1 MYSRKSGYII
11 GFHGCDETVRNR
23 IVSEKGEILKPSE
36 NRYDWLGN
44 GIYFWENNYERAF
57 QFAKDLKENP
67 PKGKENT
74 ITTPSV
80 LGVVLDLGICLDLL
94 DTKYLELLKVGYE
107 HLKETHDKNN
117 TVLPTN
123 IRNKE
128 GEIMRRFLDCAVI
141 ETAVKIHEADN
152 GQVFDSVRGVFIE
165 GEDLY
170 ENSGFKEKNHIQIAI
185 RNQECI
191 KGFFIPRVG

>member
-1 MYSRKSGYII
+1 
-11 GFHGCDETVRNR
+11 VRNR
-23 IVSEKGEILKPSE
+23 VVSEKGEILKPSE

>member
-117 TVLPTN
+117 TVLPKN

>member
-11 GFHGCDETVRNR
+11 GFHGCDEIVRNR
-23 IVSEKGEILKPSE
+23 VVSEKGEILKPSE

-74 ITTPSV
+74 IITPSV

-94 DTKYLELLKVGYE
+94 NTKYLELLKVGYE

-117 TVLPTN
+117 TVLPRN

>member
-23 IVSEKGEILKPSE
+23 VVSEKGEILKPSE

-74 ITTPSV
+74 IITPSV

-94 DTKYLELLKVGYE
+94 NTKYLELLKVGYE

-117 TVLPTN
+117 TVLPRN